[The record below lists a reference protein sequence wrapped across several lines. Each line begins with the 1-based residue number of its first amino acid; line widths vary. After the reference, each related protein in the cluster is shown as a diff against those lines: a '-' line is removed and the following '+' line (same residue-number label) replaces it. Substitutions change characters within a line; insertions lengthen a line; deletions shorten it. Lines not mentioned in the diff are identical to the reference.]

1 MLGEVRE
8 RLDHQGLGPTMLAAP
23 RWGSGGILARAMA
36 IHGIPGLGPLL
47 ALDCGKAMPI
57 QMYATPYRNGV
68 PARDPSSFLRVL
80 GQRLPTYAIQSP
92 GYIVVDG

>member
-1 MLGEVRE
+1 
-8 RLDHQGLGPTMLAAP
+8 
-23 RWGSGGILARAMA
+23 MA
-36 IHGIPGLGPLL
+36 IDGIPGLGLPL

-68 PARDPSSFLRVL
+68 PTRDPASFPRVL
-80 GQRLPTYAIQSP
+80 GQRLSTYALQSL